1 MFFETETR
9 SAAGPSVLTL
19 GFDCGEMKDASDYI
33 KIQLIDGLL
42 GKYGHSALFKH
53 FREKDLAVY
62 HVITRYD
69 VMNNLLLVSICTDQ
83 LHEIDIPRAFWKLS
97 QLFIQMSGN

>member
-1 MFFETETR
+1 MFLKQR
-9 SAAGPSVLTL
+9 HLDSAGPSVLTL

-69 VMNNLLLVSICTDQ
+69 VMNNFFACFNMYRS
-83 LHEIDIPRAFWKLS
+83 AS
-97 QLFIQMSGN
+97 